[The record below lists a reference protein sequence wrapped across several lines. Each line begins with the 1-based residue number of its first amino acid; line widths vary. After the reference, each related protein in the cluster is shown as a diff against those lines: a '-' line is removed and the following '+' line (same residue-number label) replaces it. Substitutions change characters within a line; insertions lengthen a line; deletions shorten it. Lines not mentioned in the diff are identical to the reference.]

1 MTVTLHTSLLNDDLT
16 IITIIG
22 QLTFEK
28 GLSAAKRLYNEKLS
42 KFVMWDFR
50 EADMQLVTSD
60 NIEKIIQY
68 VKKNAY
74 KRMPG
79 AKSALLVT
87 RDFEFGVM
95 RMVQTYAEMHEIKIE
110 YKIFEDYQ
118 LAMNWFNLNSSD
130 YSQ

>member
-1 MTVTLHTSLLNDDLT
+1 MTVTIYTSMDMT
-16 IITIIG
+16 TITIIG

-28 GLSAAKRLYNEKLS
+28 GLSTIKRLYNEKLS
-42 KFVMWDFR
+42 KFIIWDFR
-50 EADMQLVTSD
+50 EADIQLLTSD

-74 KRMPG
+74 KRPSG

-87 RDFEFGVM
+87 RDFEYAIM
-95 RMVQTYAEMHEIKIE
+95 RMVQIYAEIHEIEIK
-110 YKIFEDYQ
+110 YKIFYDYQ
-118 LAMNWFNLNSSD
+118 DAMNWFNLNSSD